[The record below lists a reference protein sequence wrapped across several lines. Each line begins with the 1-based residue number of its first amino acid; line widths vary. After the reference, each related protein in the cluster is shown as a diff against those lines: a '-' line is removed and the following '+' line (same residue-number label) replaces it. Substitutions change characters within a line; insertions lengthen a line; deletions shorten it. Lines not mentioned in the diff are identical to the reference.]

1 MSVLIKG
8 MKMPGSCRKCQVMV
22 GTFCQILNIDVDP
35 FYDGETRRNRKC
47 PLVEIPEKHGRLI
60 DADELWERMLKY
72 TDNEGAKFPYG
83 DDDSLIHRDSACFM
97 IENAATIIE
106 AEGAEE

>member
-1 MSVLIKG
+1 MSVLIRG
-8 MKMPGSCRKCQVMV
+8 MQMPGSCRKCQVMV

-60 DADELWERMLKY
+60 DADEMNRLWSGCY
-72 TDNEGAKFPYG
+72 FEGSIKPLLDARP
-83 DDDSLIHRDSACFM
+83 
-97 IENAATIIE
+97 TVIE
-106 AEGAEE
+106 AEGEEEVKR